1 MVDSSNR
8 DRRIEPW
15 IETLEWL
22 MDRSIRVGPWTVGLD
37 PLVGLLPVAGDLVSG
52 VASALIVQHA
62 VRMRIPRSAV
72 ARMLLNIYLDTLVG
86 MIPLVG
92 DAFDFAFK
100 ANTKNIAILRE
111 SLLSQRAAGRDWLFV
126 AGVMLA
132 VAISLALPIVGLVF
146 FLGRLLGA

>member
-1 MVDSSNR
+1 
-8 DRRIEPW
+8 
-15 IETLEWL
+15 
-22 MDRSIRVGPWTVGLD
+22 
-37 PLVGLLPVAGDLVSG
+37 
-52 VASALIVQHA
+52 LIVQHA

-111 SLLSQRAAGRDWLFV
+111 SLLGERAAGRDWLFV
-126 AGVMLA
+126 GGMMLA
-132 VAISLALPIVGLVF
+132 LAISLALPIRRLGILPQTALGGMMISDDGRQNVLDCPGDLMLVENF
-146 FLGRLLGA
+146 R